1 MSSVEKPCA
10 SWTMNDDELPRS
22 EMSWVCEAGG
32 FKRVGRVILTL
43 LEQLGDVPDGVYGV
57 CGEE

>member
-1 MSSVEKPCA
+1 
-10 SWTMNDDELPRS
+10 MNDDAPPRS

-43 LEQLGDVPDGVYGV
+43 LEPGDVPDGVHGV
-57 CGEE
+57 CSEE

>member
-1 MSSVEKPCA
+1 
-10 SWTMNDDELPRS
+10 MNDDELPRS